1 MYMGLKHLHMTFVL
15 ISILG
20 FLGRGGWMMATGAKP
35 GGKFFKI
42 APHVVD
48 TLLLLSGLVLLGLGG
63 GALLAQPWML
73 LKLVFVALYIGLG
86 IAAFKSEAHTRRWL
100 FFALALLVFV
110 QTAGI
115 ALNKSMTG
123 WLLPLV

>member
-20 FLGRGGWMMATGAKP
+20 FLGRGGWMMTTGAKP

-48 TLLLLSGLVLLGLGG
+48 TLLLLSGLVLLGMGG
-63 GALLAQPWML
+63 GALLSQPWML

-86 IAAFKSEAHTRRWL
+86 IAAFKSEAVTRRWV
-100 FFALALLVFV
+100 FFALALLVFA
-110 QTAGI
+110 QTAGM
-115 ALNKSMTG
+115 ALNKSMAG
-123 WLLPLV
+123 WFLPVL